1 MKLLGDVSADREAFF
16 VGNAIRLQAHFIL
29 EEEAVS

>member
-1 MKLLGDVSADREAFF
+1 MKLLGDVSVDHEAFF
-16 VGNAIRLQAHFIL
+16 VGNAIRLQTHFIL

>member
-1 MKLLGDVSADREAFF
+1 MKLLGDVSVDHEAFF